1 MTGKIFI
8 SCGQRSQDEKEIA
21 KAVSELLEKKLKFP
35 PPYLAAKIDTFEEV
49 LSIIKELASSD
60 YFLFIDF
67 SSLCFQGFWVGF
79 HRFWKIVDV
88 FFEMLWIA
96 AMEGQCRLDAIFAT
110 FQAHWPFE

>member
-67 SSLCFQGFWVGF
+67 KREVKKPENDLPCSLFSHQN
-79 HRFWKIVDV
+79 
-88 FFEMLWIA
+88 
-96 AMEGQCRLDAIFAT
+96 
-110 FQAHWPFE
+110 